1 MEGTAF
7 PQWGGLVLD
16 QVASTVELFGV
27 GEKSQRQNWF
37 GDLGGIQD
45 WGRSAGEKQ
54 EWENKS
60 PLKPPH

>member
-27 GEKSQRQNWF
+27 GENHRDRTGLETWEAYRTGVDK
-37 GDLGGIQD
+37 L
-45 WGRSAGEKQ
+45 GRS
-54 EWENKS
+54 KS
-60 PLKPPH
+60 GKIRAH